1 MIKLKNILKE
11 SVNKSKGF
19 YPNLWY
25 IIGYHT
31 QSFNKWAFWKSAF
44 SSKKGSGVSMKDH
57 SKTLGDVLQSLED
70 SGWYDIQIIKG
81 SELAVMIQ
89 KGETTSPSLF

>member
-1 MIKLKNILKE
+1 MIKLKDLIKE
-11 SVNKSKGF
+11 SVDGKKSF

-44 SSKKGSGVSMKDH
+44 SNKTRSGVSMKDH
-57 SKTLGDVLQSLED
+57 SKTLGNVRQSLED